1 METSSAAAGCA
12 GASDFAAL
20 VLGSLS
26 SGVVAIDAEGRIAVL
41 NAGAQ
46 RILGAPEGSRTA
58 ALGRHCREV
67 LAGQPALARLLLETL
82 ERKSAVSRAELRLAG
97 EGPTIGFTLCPL
109 TDPHGASGGA
119 AVLFR
124 DLDPI
129 ERDDEQERLRQR
141 LAALGQMAADLAHAL
156 RNPLAGIEVAAGLL
170 RRRLAD
176 RPEERALVDEIT
188 GEARALA
195 GTISASLAFVRPERP
210 VAARVEPV
218 ALLEEALVLAR
229 ARVPFAGTVEREWQ
243 ADLPELHADREQL
256 RTLLLDLLTNA
267 LEAMRD
273 GAGSR
278 LRLSVRGQ
286 RVAGV
291 EDRGAQAPER
301 DELVI
306 SVCDD
311 GPGIP
316 PELRE
321 KVFYPFFTTR
331 PEGSGVGLA
340 SAQKIAASHGG
351 CLELGP
357 GLDGGCG
364 FHLRLPAGGERS

>member
-1 METSSAAAGCA
+1 
-12 GASDFAAL
+12 
-20 VLGSLS
+20 
-26 SGVVAIDAEGRIAVL
+26 
-41 NAGAQ
+41 
-46 RILGAPEGSRTA
+46 
-58 ALGRHCREV
+58 
-67 LAGQPALARLLLETL
+67 
-82 ERKSAVSRAELRLAG
+82 SRAELRLAG

-109 TDPHGASGGA
+109 ANEDGASGGA
-119 AVLFR
+119 AILFR

-129 ERDDEQERLRQR
+129 ERGDEQERLRQR

-210 VAARVEPV
+210 VTSRVEPV
-218 ALLEEALVLAR
+218 ALLEEALTLAL

-243 ADLPELHADREQL
+243 ADLPELQGEREQL

-286 RVAGV
+286 RIAGV
-291 EDRGAQAPER
+291 DDDGASQASTWVE
-301 DELVI
+301 ELVI

-331 PEGSGVGLA
+331 PDGSGVGLA

-364 FHLRLPAGGERS
+364 FHLRLPARGERS